1 MKHSYICYAAV
12 SESDHFSNKEAGIF
26 EFDWSVDEQNQPER
40 YYKEW
45 CFDPEIIVDC
55 AHADKSVLAFDI
67 EKTNCPA
74 KIKKY
79 KITVEELPEND

>member
-12 SESDHFSNKEAGIF
+12 SESDHFSNKKAGIF

-45 CFDPEIIVDC
+45 CFDPEIIAEFAYMDRETLEESIKC
-55 AHADKSVLAFDI
+55 
-67 EKTNCPA
+67 TNCPRQ
-74 KIKKY
+74 
-79 KITVEELPEND
+79 N